1 MRIQEMRS
9 GFEMLRKRKDARATD
24 KILEMTSL
32 FEPDLL
38 AVVERIEREMPVRTI
53 KAEPAEEPCEMLHEV
68 GQKEAE
74 ERIPASELEERCWAV
89 VSFERVEISRLTHA
103 QANEAMSELS
113 TRGVAGLCLVTMDVA
128 SRVRS

>member
-9 GFEMLRKRKDARATD
+9 GFEMLRKRRDERATD

-38 AVVERIEREMPVRTI
+38 AVVERIEREMPVRTVQ
-53 KAEPAEEPCEMLHEV
+53 AEPAEEPCEMLHEV

-74 ERIPASELEERCWAV
+74 ERMSASELEDRCWAV

-103 QANEAMSELS
+103 QADAAISELAS
-113 TRGVAGLCLVTMDVA
+113 RGITGLCLVTMDVA